1 MEAENRN
8 RIFYGSP
15 LKVLMVLLTF
25 CGIFLCA
32 IFGSALLHLGGI
44 SSTDPFALDETTEYQ
59 ETDGC
64 GEQMVYDLSHLSNY
78 LEERGR
84 FDVEGRYNPDRLV
97 DLAGDEAGK
106 EPAANTSYTLEDL
119 YTLHN
124 SGVADQLREWAE
136 SSQSISGKNF
146 RGTLRRKYLLNT
158 EIII

>member
-64 GEQMVYDLSHLSNY
+64 G
-78 LEERGR
+78 
-84 FDVEGRYNPDRLV
+84 
-97 DLAGDEAGK
+97 
-106 EPAANTSYTLEDL
+106 
-119 YTLHN
+119 
-124 SGVADQLREWAE
+124 
-136 SSQSISGKNF
+136 
-146 RGTLRRKYLLNT
+146 
-158 EIII
+158 

>member
-1 MEAENRN
+1 
-8 RIFYGSP
+8 
-15 LKVLMVLLTF
+15 MVLLTF

-84 FDVEGRYNPDRLV
+84 FDVDGRYDPP
-97 DLAGDEAGK
+97 AGG
-106 EPAANTSYTLEDL
+106 
-119 YTLHN
+119 
-124 SGVADQLREWAE
+124 SG
-136 SSQSISGKNF
+136 
-146 RGTLRRKYLLNT
+146 RG
-158 EIII
+158 